1 MGHGDQGKQKR
12 KCKDKEKLECSICTE
27 DHYTNQCP
35 VLRGLKPSVSFC
47 GAAEDGMGFFQ
58 IEAARNNQIVSPAQ
72 ASFTALIIVETDNV
86 SAQ

>member
-1 MGHGDQGKQKR
+1 
-12 KCKDKEKLECSICTE
+12 
-27 DHYTNQCP
+27 
-35 VLRGLKPSVSFC
+35 
-47 GAAEDGMGFFQ
+47 MGFFQ